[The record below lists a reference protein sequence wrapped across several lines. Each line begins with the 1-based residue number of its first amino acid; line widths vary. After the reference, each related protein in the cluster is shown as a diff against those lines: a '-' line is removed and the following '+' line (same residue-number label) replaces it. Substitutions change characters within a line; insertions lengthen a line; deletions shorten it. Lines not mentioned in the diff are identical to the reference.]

1 MKKVFSAKN
10 IFLKIFCICASAFFP
25 ACDLFQESPKDFLED
40 YASIATVTK
49 YEFSGEVI
57 LQGAY
62 LNVGSDKDFKIT
74 YFVDNPGNHRLRA
87 AIEFP
92 NGLILSDNDFDF
104 PENAGLLR
112 SWIEETVDEDGNPQQ
127 VTRTESGTDFL
138 FSTFSIKIPQA
149 SLAGIDGKVSQFNI
163 SPTVTLYRADFGEE
177 KRMQSLHTI
186 PLRCNSPPA
195 PIEGAV
201 GQMIVTGDVQKLV
214 LAIKLPALKTDDKYL
229 TVSENGRTHKF
240 ERPANATDDFS
251 GATSSDGLWTISSTA
266 PQGMEA
272 TYDGGKTATSIGANC
287 FITTDIDIKGRAPF
301 GITLTLADEGDLS
314 SSHTFTSHGQK
325 CLPPT
330 SPSTSP
336 LAQSESDGMAT
347 YVLNAESGATIHYT
361 VKKAGSE
368 EIYLSDSGV
377 SPLTI
382 KLPAGTF
389 DISAHATKPDFV
401 DSDVFTDSNIT
412 VTPSVFFVSASGSDT
427 NGDGSKSKP
436 FATIAHAATSL
447 NSLVPPPIGT
457 ETKIFLLS
465 DLEITDNHTI
475 TLSPANGTTLN
486 LRGCKDGSAG
496 SRVTVSFKFSQ
507 GNISSAF
514 VIEGE
519 VQMQDLTI
527 KQTQDSTVIND
538 GIAIRSGSTL
548 SLKNVSVTEMKTRIG
563 AVNLEGNNLNILGGV
578 TIFGNTTAGGA
589 PKNVYLPAGK
599 TLAVQPGSL
608 EGTQIGV
615 STQADPATASVPITS
630 DYSAAG
636 YRNAQ
641 LSSYFTSDA
650 GFALKLESGEAALAA
665 SGGSI
670 GIVAPKEITFSLNAT
685 SGNGS
690 AITVSAFADG
700 DPLDFADFTTCV
712 GNIYLGS
719 VSTGKHVDLKS
730 NNTFSFDSKWNLDDG
745 TYFINITAIY
755 GGTEF
760 SGVLTYEYKKTP

>member
-10 IFLKIFCICASAFFP
+10 IFLKIFCICAAAFFP

-40 YASIATVTK
+40 YASIATVAK
-49 YEFSGEVI
+49 YEFSGEAI
-57 LQGAY
+57 LLGSL

-112 SWIEETVDEDGNPQQ
+112 NWIEETVDGDGNVTQTPQ
-127 VTRTESGTDFL
+127 TENETNFL
-138 FSTFSIKIPQA
+138 KSTFSIKIPAA
-149 SLAGIDGKVSQFNI
+149 SLANIDGDASQFNI

-177 KRMQSLHTI
+177 ERMQSFHTI
-186 PLRCNSPPA
+186 HLRCNSPPA

-229 TVSENGRTHKF
+229 TVSENGRTHVF
-240 ERPANATDDFS
+240 NAHFYDGDNST
-251 GATSSDGLWTISSTA
+251 DGLWTISSTP

-272 TYDGGKTATSIGANC
+272 TYDGGDSAPAGANC

-301 GITLTLADEGDLS
+301 EITLTLTDEGDLS
-314 SSHTFTSHGQK
+314 SSHPFISHGQK

-336 LAQSESDGMAT
+336 LAQRESDGMAT
-347 YVLNAESGATIHYT
+347 YTLNAESGATIHYT

-377 SPLTI
+377 SPLVI

-389 DISAHATKPDFV
+389 EISAYATKPGFEK
-401 DSDVFTDSNIT
+401 SDNFEPTIT
-412 VTPSVFFVSASGSDT
+412 VTQSICFVSASGSDT
-427 NGDGSKSKP
+427 SGDGSKSKP

-457 ETKIFLLS
+457 ETNIFLLS
-465 DLEITDNHTI
+465 DLAITDNQTI

-514 VIEGE
+514 VIQGA

-563 AVNLEGNNLNILGGV
+563 AVNLEGNNLKILGGV
-578 TIFGNTTAGGA
+578 NITGNTTADGA

-599 TLAVQPGSL
+599 TLAVQQGSL
-608 EGTQIGV
+608 EGTKIGV
-615 STQADPATASVPITS
+615 STQADPATAPVPITS
-630 DYSAAG
+630 GYSAAG

-685 SGNGS
+685 SGNGDG
-690 AITVSAFADG
+690 ITVSAFADG
-700 DPLDFADFTTCV
+700 DPLDFAGFTTFAGEV
-712 GNIYLGS
+712 WSGA
-719 VSTGKHVDLKS
+719 TQLKRF
-730 NNTFSFDSKWNLDDG
+730 NTNSFSLDSSWGGGRYVIK
-745 TYFINITAIY
+745 ITAIY

-760 SGVLTYEYKKTP
+760 SGELEYTKTP